1 MLTYTHTFV
10 YYQKLQIIHKHAYNI
25 FIASKQLELILS
37 SAMDSTHHLADEYIT
52 DFDLEQ
58 LEMVSSIKMEAD
70 KDRFSN
76 TCCGNM
82 SEYSQSAPTSPED
95 GETSS
100 MSSSSP
106 DVGHGLQAPVK
117 NFMEEIY
124 WFTNTHNVHDIP
136 QNGVLDLFLNNNSS
150 PLPNTGSTRTQ
161 SRKNSTSSMSSS
173 ASASSSSMCIKRNF
187 KTRSSPDLS
196 KCELNDDELVSLPVR
211 DLNKRL
217 HGFPKDEVSRLK
229 QKRRTLKNRGYAQN
243 CRSKRMQQRNE
254 LERTNKSLQQQLS
267 VIQRQ
272 ISQVTRE
279 RDYYKECL
287 ERLQRKRDGS
297 ISSSPSSLT
306 E

>member
-1 MLTYTHTFV
+1 MET
-10 YYQKLQIIHKHAYNI
+10 
-25 FIASKQLELILS
+25 
-37 SAMDSTHHLADEYIT
+37 THHLADEYIT

-58 LEMVSSIKMEAD
+58 LEMVSAIKMEAD

-82 SEYSQSAPTSPED
+82 SECSQSAPTSPED

-100 MSSSSP
+100 MASSSP
-106 DVGHGLQAPVK
+106 DIGHSLQAPVK

-124 WFTNTHNVHDIP
+124 WFTNTHNVHEIP
-136 QNGVLDLFLNNNSS
+136 QNGVLDLFLNNNTS
-150 PLPNTGSTRTQ
+150 PIPQNMGSTRTQ

-173 ASASSSSMCIKRNF
+173 ESASSSSMCMKRSF
-187 KTRSSPDLS
+187 KTRPSPDS
-196 KCELNDDELVSLPVR
+196 GKCDLNDDELVSLPVR

-243 CRSKRMQQRNE
+243 CRSKRMHQRNE

-267 VIQRQ
+267 LIQRQ
-272 ISQVTRE
+272 IGQVTRE

-297 ISSSPSSLT
+297 MSSSPSSFT